1 MKYFRRWRNKSRAGL
16 SSSRECTKQ
25 RPRRAHFC
33 RLSEIDDFRDVR
45 QVITEERDNLRLPA
59 LQQAKIGAVILDL
72 QIDEQD
78 VVSSTS
84 RRLRNELEPQRF
96 EPQKNLCV
104 EQWRRMNTEKTH
116 ATPSRKL
123 KPKKAN
129 VSKRNRPKEP
139 L

>member
-59 LQQAKIGAVILDL
+59 LQQAKIGAVFLDL
-72 QIDEQD
+72 QIDELN
-78 VVSSTS
+78 VVSGTS

-104 EQWRRMNTEKTH
+104 EQWRRTNTEKTH

-129 VSKRNRPKEP
+129 VSKRDR
-139 L
+139 